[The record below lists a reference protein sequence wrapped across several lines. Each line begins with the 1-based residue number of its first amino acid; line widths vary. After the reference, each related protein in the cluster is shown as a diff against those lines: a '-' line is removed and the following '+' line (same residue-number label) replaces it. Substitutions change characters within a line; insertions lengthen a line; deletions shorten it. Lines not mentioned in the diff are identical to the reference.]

1 MKALKA
7 KRKKG
12 KYKPKATP
20 STTIFRKGSASSRD
34 DLTAATSTDIDEVK
48 KSLKEKVS
56 HKVRGNDMFAE
67 FRTLILQ
74 LDVTPIPICE
84 IPMESASLLYQPQ
97 SLTLCGQ
104 LLPH

>member
-34 DLTAATSTDIDEVK
+34 DLTNSADIPPLADEVK
-48 KSLKEKVS
+48 KSRDSLREVS
-56 HKVRGNDMFAE
+56 LWVCSVKDG
-67 FRTLILQ
+67 
-74 LDVTPIPICE
+74 
-84 IPMESASLLYQPQ
+84 
-97 SLTLCGQ
+97 CGFIV
-104 LLPH
+104 